1 MILTMIALEYSW
13 TGSSSPHA
21 VLAGHPFIMFYN
33 HPSLHHV
40 IYNTGVTR
48 TLSSHDETQPASHK
62 LQVPS

>member
-21 VLAGHPFIMFYN
+21 VLAG
-33 HPSLHHV
+33 
-40 IYNTGVTR
+40 VTR